1 MEYND
6 LILVTWDFTE
16 KNVFALEHAINN
28 AKHIKHDIAII
39 HVVKKDSEIEKAKK
53 QISDEIMEKFA
64 NTGVQP
70 NIIVRSGSIF
80 STITEIAEEIKA
92 RLVVMGTHG
101 IKGMQKLLG
110 SWALKVIAGSKSP
123 FIVVQDHPKSEVL
136 REIVLPINYRR
147 ENKESIN
154 WANFFARAFNAR
166 FHIFYAKHTDA
177 NFVKGVES
185 NLLFIN
191 KYFAQKNI
199 RYEMKSAS
207 GGKEFQDEV
216 IQYAKEINADAIM
229 VITTRDIG
237 FADYVL
243 GAQEQYI
250 IANGEQIPVICVNP
264 RPAKLG
270 GGFSASGG

>member
-1 MEYND
+1 MEYSD

-16 KNVFALEHAINN
+16 KSVFALEHAVNIG
-28 AKHIKHDIAII
+28 KFIKHDIAVV
-39 HVVKKDSEIEKAKK
+39 HVVKKESEIEKTKK

-64 NTGVQP
+64 NTSIQP
-70 NIIVRSGSIF
+70 NIIVRAGNIF
-80 STITEIAEEIKA
+80 STIAEIAEEIKA

-166 FHIFYAKHTDA
+166 FHIFYAKHSDST
-177 NFVKGVES
+177 FIKGVES

-191 KYFAQKNI
+191 KYFSQKSI
-199 RYEMKSAS
+199 RFELKSAS
-207 GGKEFQDEV
+207 GEKEFQDEV
-216 IQYAKEINADAIM
+216 IQYAKEINADALM

-237 FADYVL
+237 FIDYTL

-264 RPAKLG
+264 KPAKLG

>member
-1 MEYND
+1 MEYSD

-16 KNVFALEHAINN
+16 KSVFALEHAVNL

-39 HVVKKDSEIEKAKK
+39 HIVKRDSEIEGTTKR
-53 QISDEIMEKFA
+53 ISGEIMEKFD

-70 NIIVRSGSIF
+70 KVIVRSGNIF
-80 STITEIAEEIKA
+80 STIAEIAEEIKA
-92 RLVVMGTHG
+92 RMVVMGTHG

-123 FIVVQDHPKSEVL
+123 FIVVQDHPKNETL

-147 ENKESIN
+147 ENKESIT

-166 FHIFYAKHTDA
+166 FHIFYAKNTDS

-191 KYFAQKNI
+191 KYFSQKNI
-199 RYEMKSAS
+199 KYEVKSAS
-207 GGKEFQDEV
+207 GTAEFQDEV
-216 IQYAKEINADAIM
+216 IQYAKEIAADAIM

-250 IANGEQIPVICVNP
+250 IANVEKIPVICVNP

>member
-16 KNVFALEHAINN
+16 KNVFALEHAINI

-70 NIIVRSGSIF
+70 NIIVRSGNIF

>member
-1 MEYND
+1 MEYNN

-16 KNVFALEHAINN
+16 KNVFALEHAINL
-28 AKHIKHDIAII
+28 AKYIKHDIAIVHI
-39 HVVKKDSEIEKAKK
+39 VKKDSEIEKARK
-53 QISDEIMEKFA
+53 QISDEIMEKFD
-64 NTGVQP
+64 NTGVKP
-70 NIIVRSGSIF
+70 NIIVKAGNIF
-80 STITEIAEEIKA
+80 SAIAESAEEIKA
-92 RLVVMGTHG
+92 RMVVMGTHG

-123 FIVVQDHPKSEVL
+123 FIVVQDHPKSSVL

-154 WANFFARAFNAR
+154 WANFFAKAFNAR
-166 FHIFYAKHTDA
+166 FHIFYAKHTDT

-191 KYFAQKNI
+191 KYFSQKNI
-199 RYEMKSAS
+199 RYEVKSAS

-216 IQYAKEINADAIM
+216 VQYAKEVNADAIM

-237 FADYVL
+237 FTDYVL

-250 IANGEQIPVICVNP
+250 IANGEQIPVICINP

>member
-1 MEYND
+1 MEYSD

-16 KNVFALEHAINN
+16 KSVFALEHAINL

-39 HVVKKDSEIEKAKK
+39 HVVKKDSEIEKTKK
-53 QISDEIMEKFA
+53 QISGEIMEKFA
-64 NTGVQP
+64 NTDVQP
-70 NIIVRSGSIF
+70 NIIVRSGNIF
-80 STITEIAEEIKA
+80 STIAEIAEEIKA
-92 RLVVMGTHG
+92 RMVVMGTHG

-123 FIVVQDHPKSEVL
+123 FIVVQDHPKSDVL

-154 WANFFARAFNAR
+154 WANFFAKAFNAR
-166 FHIFYAKHTDA
+166 FHIFFAKHTDS

-191 KYFAQKNI
+191 KYFSQKGI
-199 RYEMKSAS
+199 RFELKSAS
-207 GGKEFQDEV
+207 AEMEFQDEV
-216 IQYAKEINADAIM
+216 IHYAKEINADAIM

-264 RPAKLG
+264 KPAKLG

>member
-1 MEYND
+1 MEYSD

-16 KNVFALEHAINN
+16 KSVFALEHAINLG
-28 AKHIKHDIAII
+28 KHIKHDIAII
-39 HVVKKDSEIEKAKK
+39 HVVKKDSEIEKTKK
-53 QISDEIMEKFA
+53 QISEEIIEKFT
-64 NTGVQP
+64 NT
-70 NIIVRSGSIF
+70 NIEPKVIVRSGNIF
-80 STITEIAEEIKA
+80 STIAEIAEEIKA
-92 RLVVMGTHG
+92 RMVVMGTHG

-123 FIVVQDHPKSEVL
+123 FVVVQDHPRNDVL

-154 WANFFARAFNAR
+154 WANFFARAFNAK
-166 FHIFYAKHTDA
+166 FHIFYAKHTDSS
-177 NFVKGVES
+177 FVKGVES

-191 KYFAQKNI
+191 KYFSQKAI
-199 RYEMKSAS
+199 RYELKSAT
-207 GGKEFQDEV
+207 GEKEFQDEV
-216 IQYAKEINADAIM
+216 IQYSKEVNADAIM

-237 FADYVL
+237 FTDYVL

-250 IANGEQIPVICVNP
+250 IANQELIPVICINP
-264 RPAKLG
+264 KPAKLG

>member
-1 MEYND
+1 MEYSN

-16 KNVFALEHAINN
+16 KNVFALEHAVNL
-28 AKHIKHDIAII
+28 AKHIKHDIAVI
-39 HVVKKDSEIEKAKK
+39 HVVKRDSEIEKTKK

-70 NIIVRSGSIF
+70 NIIVRSGTIF
-80 STITEIAEEIKA
+80 STIAEIAEEIKA
-92 RLVVMGTHG
+92 RMVVMGTHG

-123 FIVVQDHPKSEVL
+123 FIVVQDHPKSEVF

-166 FHIFYAKHTDA
+166 FHIFYAKHTDT

-185 NLLFIN
+185 NLLFLN
-191 KYFAQKNI
+191 KYFSQKNI
-199 RYEMKSAS
+199 RYEIKSAS
-207 GGKEFQDEV
+207 GSKEFQDEV
-216 IQYAKEINADAIM
+216 IQYAKEINTDAIM

-250 IANGEQIPVICVNP
+250 IANNERIPVICINP
-264 RPAKLG
+264 KPAKLG

>member
-16 KNVFALEHAINN
+16 KNVFALEHAVNF

-70 NIIVRSGSIF
+70 NIIVRSGNIF

>member
-1 MEYND
+1 MEYSD

-16 KNVFALEHAINN
+16 KSVFALEHAVNL

-39 HVVKKDSEIEKAKK
+39 HIVKRDSEIEGTTKR
-53 QISDEIMEKFA
+53 ISGEIMEKFD

-70 NIIVRSGSIF
+70 KVIVRSGNIF
-80 STITEIAEEIKA
+80 STIAEIAEEIKA
-92 RLVVMGTHG
+92 RMVVMGTHG

-123 FIVVQDHPKSEVL
+123 FIVVQDHPKNETL

-154 WANFFARAFNAR
+154 WANFFARAFGTR
-166 FHIFYAKHTDA
+166 FHIFYAKNTDS

-199 RYEMKSAS
+199 KYEVKSAS
-207 GGKEFQDEV
+207 GTAEFQDEV
-216 IQYAKEINADAIM
+216 IQYAKEISADAIM

-250 IANGEQIPVICVNP
+250 IANGERIPVICVNP